1 MSHSNH
7 YQTLKVSSQ
16 ASAAEIKQAYRQLV
30 KQFHPDSQS
39 TTANHEQIVQINAA
53 YEILRDHQRRQHY
66 DRELAA
72 PEYASR
78 GNSQN
83 SRSDRQQRTAQAQ
96 QTQRHRATGQD
107 IDRQLDY
114 WQQKVY
120 SPINR
125 YLGKMIKSLASELDA
140 LAADP
145 FDEELMEDFEDYI
158 TNCRQFHQQ
167 AQQIFQQYPNPI
179 KAASVAADLYHC
191 LCRIS
196 EGIEELYWFTTSYDD
211 QHLHTGQELFRIAN
225 GLRLDAQ
232 RSLQI
237 VKGR

>member
-1 MSHSNH
+1 MHHSNH
-7 YQTLKVSSQ
+7 YQTLQVSSQ

-39 TTANHEQIVQINAA
+39 TSADHEQIVRINAA
-53 YEILRDHQRRQHY
+53 YEILRDHQRRQSY
-66 DRELAA
+66 DRELAT
-72 PEYASR
+72 PEYAPSS
-78 GNSQN
+78 NHSN
-83 SRSDRQQRTAQAQ
+83 KSDRQQRTAQAQ
-96 QTQRHRATGQD
+96 KAQRHRATGQD

-114 WQQKVY
+114 WQKKVY

-125 YLGKMIKSLASELDA
+125 HLAKIIKSLASELDA

-145 FDEELMEDFEDYI
+145 FDQELMEDFESYI
-158 TNCRQFHQQ
+158 TNCRQFHHQ

-179 KAASVAADLYHC
+179 KAAGVAADLYHC

-196 EGIEELYWFTTSYDD
+196 EGIEELHWFTTSYDD

-225 GLRLDAQ
+225 ALRLEAQ

-237 VKGR
+237 VSGR